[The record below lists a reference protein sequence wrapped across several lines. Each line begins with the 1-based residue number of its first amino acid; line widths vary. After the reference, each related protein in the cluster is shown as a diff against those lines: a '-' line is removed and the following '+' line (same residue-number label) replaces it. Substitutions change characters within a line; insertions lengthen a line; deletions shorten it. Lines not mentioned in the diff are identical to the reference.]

1 MGAALPKPGRPCR
14 TFRVS
19 QPVFSFW
26 PEPRS
31 WALWPATAQ
40 AGSGGAAGT
49 RTQTSGLR
57 PGPLPSS
64 PRCLPADGAR
74 AGGRGV
80 AAGSSPG
87 RACLVAASISAAAV
101 SPVSVAPRSHP
112 SRRDQAAPHH
122 LPQSAALLTN
132 TRKHNLKVLRA
143 GPKSTVSWER
153 GHGRGTPGVLGV
165 RRLVSNG
172 LPHQG
177 LASSPPPFVFG
188 QRLGPFRWSDTL
200 GNK

>member
-1 MGAALPKPGRPCR
+1 MDRASILPPPGRRGHRALRGPVPRAFLSMLGGGGEGGLVRSLWGWRAAQPSCSRATLREGRGDRGARWLVCVYSPGPPR
-14 TFRVS
+14 TRGV
-19 QPVFSFW
+19 
-26 PEPRS
+26 R
-31 WALWPATAQ
+31 
-40 AGSGGAAGT
+40 SGG
-49 RTQTSGLR
+49 
-57 PGPLPSS
+57 S
-64 PRCLPADGAR
+64 P
-74 AGGRGV
+74 
-80 AAGSSPG
+80 
-87 RACLVAASISAAAV
+87 
-101 SPVSVAPRSHP
+101 
-112 SRRDQAAPHH
+112 
-122 LPQSAALLTN
+122 LLTN

-188 QRLGPFRWSDTL
+188 QHLGPFRWSDTL